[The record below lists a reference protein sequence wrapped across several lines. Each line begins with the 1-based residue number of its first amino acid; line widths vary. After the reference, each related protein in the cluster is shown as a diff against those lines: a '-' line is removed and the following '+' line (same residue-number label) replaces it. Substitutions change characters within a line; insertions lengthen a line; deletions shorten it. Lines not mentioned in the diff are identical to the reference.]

1 MKRGAATR
9 TTRATTHLKQRK
21 HSIYPPLIEAV
32 LVLALLVIW
41 TAGGL
46 AQ

>member
-9 TTRATTHLKQRK
+9 TTRATTDKKQRQYNV
-21 HSIYPPLIEAV
+21 HPSLIEPV

-41 TAGGL
+41 TVGGL

>member
-9 TTRATTHLKQRK
+9 TTRATTDKKQRQYNV
-21 HSIYPPLIEAV
+21 YPPLIEAG
-32 LVLALLVIW
+32 LVLALLVFW
-41 TAGGL
+41 TVGGL

>member
-1 MKRGAATR
+1 MKAATPTTKAATR
-9 TTRATTHLKQRK
+9 LKQRK
-21 HSIYPPLIEAV
+21 HSIYPPLIEAG

-41 TAGGL
+41 TVGGL

>member
-1 MKRGAATR
+1 MRKAAATP
-9 TTRATTHLKQRK
+9 TTRATTDKKQRQYNV
-21 HSIYPPLIEAV
+21 YPPLIEAV

-41 TAGGL
+41 TVGGL